1 MPLSAPR
8 ARREL
13 HHRIVDMHCYA
24 RDDGLFDVEAHL
36 LDTRGYTALRFTG
49 DKIREAGQP
58 VHDIRVRL
66 TLDEHYVVR
75 DVEASSDITPYALC
89 RETEA
94 TVKVLI
100 GEAVVA
106 GWSSKVKAALRGAAS
121 CNHLLDMLVTM
132 ASTAYQ
138 GIRAFKRLERGE
150 IGEKSVPRLD
160 SCYSYAADRE
170 VVRMYWPAHYRGR
183 SGGDTKG

>member
-1 MPLSAPR
+1 MPLSAPHS
-8 ARREL
+8 RRDL

-24 RDDGLFDVEAHL
+24 RDDGLFDVEARL
-36 LDTRGYTALRFTG
+36 TDTKPYTAPRFASG
-49 DKIREAGQP
+49 AIREAGQH
-58 VHDIRVRL
+58 VHDIWVRL
-66 TLDEHYVVR
+66 TIDGDYVVR
-75 DVEASSDITPYALC
+75 DVEAASDTTPYPLC
-89 RETEA
+89 KETEA

-106 GWSSKVKAALRGAAS
+106 GWSSKVKAALRGTAS

-138 GIRAFKRLERGE
+138 GIRAHKRLERGE

-160 SCYSYAADRE
+160 TCYAYAADRE
-170 VVRMYWPAHYRGR
+170 VVRMYWPKHYRGPADKNPN
-183 SGGDTKG
+183 S